1 VTVAT
6 TRTRRETILQQA
18 AALFARGGVAATTV
32 REIAD
37 EAGILSGSLY
47 HHFDSKDSMVQ
58 EIVQSYLD
66 DLCARYREP
75 SAGDGREASDARARL
90 ARLVRLSLETAEDH
104 PNATRIYQNETAFLR
119 TLPGHARIEQAAAE
133 IHQTWAAAIERGVA
147 AGEFRADLDARLF
160 HRLLRD
166 AVFLSARWYRPTPER
181 PVDRLAEEL
190 LSTFL
195 DGFATTPAH

>member
-1 VTVAT
+1 MTVGT

-18 AALFARGGVAATTV
+18 AALFARSGVAATTV

-66 DLCARYREP
+66 DLCARYHRP
-75 SAGDGREASDARARL
+75 SAGSARERL
-90 ARLVRLSLETAEDH
+90 ARLVVLSLETAEDH

-133 IHQTWAAAIERGVA
+133 IHEGWASAIEGGVS
-147 AGEFRADLDARLF
+147 AGEFRSDLDARLF

-181 PVDRLAEEL
+181 PVGRFAEEL

-195 DGFATTPAH
+195 DGFATERAPATH

>member
-18 AALFARGGVAATTV
+18 AELFARRGVAATTV

-58 EIVQSYLD
+58 EIVTSYLD
-66 DLCARYREP
+66 DLERRYDESCAAATTARE
-75 SAGDGREASDARARL
+75 RL
-90 ARLVRLSLETAEDH
+90 ARLVAVSLQVAEDH
-104 PNATRIYQNETAFLR
+104 PNATQIYQNESALLR
-119 TLPGHARIEQAAAE
+119 TLPQFARIDAVAGR
-133 IHQTWAAAIERGVA
+133 IHRIWADAVARGVA
-147 AGEFRADLDARLF
+147 DGEFRADLDPRLF

-166 AVFLSARWYRPTPER
+166 AVFLSGRWYRPTPEM
-181 PVDRLAEEL
+181 PVGRLAEEL
-190 LSTFL
+190 LAVFL
-195 DGFATTPAH
+195 DGFAAPVSR

>member
-1 VTVAT
+1 MAT

-18 AALFARGGVAATTV
+18 AELFARGGVAATTV

-66 DLCARYREP
+66 DLRARYREP
-75 SAGDGREASDARARL
+75 SAGSARERL
-90 ARLVRLSLETAEDH
+90 ARLVAVSLETAEEH

-133 IHQTWAAAIERGVA
+133 IHDAWADAIERGVA
-147 AGEFRADLDARLF
+147 DGEFRADLDARLF

-181 PVDRLAEEL
+181 PVERLAGEL

-195 DGFATTPAH
+195 DGFATVRTPAARHSP